1 MKSSSSNMASLGKKV
16 SCPKCKTKLFTFNKD
31 KFNCPVCK
39 KSIEIIKNTHHGLK
53 EGDINGN
60 DSDDW
65 SEMSE
70 EEMINKVIPNQY
82 YMEIENIL
90 NGLDKENESYG
101 HEEEKDNDN
110 NNENNNE
117 NNNDNGDPFNN

>member
-1 MKSSSSNMASLGKKV
+1 MKSSSSKMASLGKKV

-65 SEMSE
+65 AEMSE

-90 NGLDKENESYG
+90 NGLDKDNESYG
-101 HEEEKDNDN
+101 REDEKDHDNDN
-110 NNENNNE
+110 NNENS
-117 NNNDNGDPFNN
+117 NDNGDPFNN